1 MKEFFKSG
9 MLSLFLRNSF
19 FTILQPGLVAGLFP
33 YLILIRES
41 PQLFD
46 GHFGLIQFLG
56 LFLFLV
62 GAAVLFDCIIRFAV
76 QGEGTLSPVDRTKK
90 LVVSGLYGYSRNPM
104 YWGVM
109 LVLIGEALFFES
121 GGLWIYLLFI
131 FAAFTLFIL
140 LVEEPRLKKDFG
152 EQYNEYRKKVRRWI

>member
-1 MKEFFKSG
+1 MNQIIKSG
-9 MLSLFLRNSF
+9 LMSLFVRNLL
-19 FTILQPGLVAGLFP
+19 FTILQPGLVVGLFP
-33 YLILIRES
+33 YLVLIRES

-56 LFLFLV
+56 IFLFLV
-62 GAAVLFDCIIRFAV
+62 GAAVLFDCIIRFAI

-90 LVVSGLYGYSRNPM
+90 LVISGLYKYSRNPM

-109 LVLIGEALFFES
+109 LILIGEALFFES
-121 GGLWIYLLFI
+121 GSLWIYLLCVFI
-131 FAAFTLFIL
+131 MFTLFIL

-152 EQYNEYRKKVRRWI
+152 EDYKAYRKKVRRWI